1 MRFAIGATAAVLAIL
16 SGGGRQATCQIAAN
30 PWHVAATSPALSEEI
45 QFTNGAAHLRGTVYF
60 PKSGNHLAA
69 VVVLH
74 HAGLP
79 TRDAN
84 LYRHLCEGLPAIGI
98 AVLVYDRRGS
108 GQSSGDLGKADYET
122 LADDAVAGQHALAKL
137 PQIDP
142 NKIGFWGLSQGG
154 WLAVLAA
161 GRSKDA
167 AFAISV
173 SAPLVTADEQMQFAT
188 RNLLTVRGYSQSD
201 VQDMLATRKTWTGYL
216 HGKSSR
222 DEAAEALRKAEGK
235 PWFDISYL
243 PRSSQL
249 PNDPEHDPNRIRL
262 DDDPIAAV
270 QRAKVPLLFLY
281 ADSDPWV
288 PVGESVSR
296 LRSLSIKLPNIQ
308 YAVIS
313 NANHEMMFP
322 GNETMQ
328 VDEETTRKE
337 APQAPQYFMLLASWI
352 TRHVAN
358 VR

>member
-1 MRFAIGATAAVLAIL
+1 MGSRIKAIAVFLAVLHA
-16 SGGGRQATCQIAAN
+16 GTRQSTCQS
-30 PWHVAATSPALSEEI
+30 PSDFWHVAANPSSLSEEI
-45 QFTNGAAHLRGTVYF
+45 HFSNGDAHLTGTVYL
-60 PKSGNHLAA
+60 PNTGNRLPA

-84 LYRHLCEGLPAIGI
+84 LYRHLYEGFPEMGI

-108 GQSSGDLGKADYET
+108 GQSSGDLDKADYET
-122 LADDAVAGQHALAKL
+122 LADDAVAGQHVLATFSR
-137 PQIDP
+137 IDP
-142 NKIGFWGLSQGG
+142 KKIGFWGLSQGG

-161 GRSKDA
+161 ERSKDA

-201 VQDMLATRKTWTGYL
+201 VQDMLAARKAWIGYL
-216 HGKSSR
+216 HRKTSR
-222 DEAAEALRKAEGK
+222 DEAVEALRKAEAK
-235 PWFDISYL
+235 PWFDIAYL
-243 PRSSQL
+243 PKASQL
-249 PNDPEHDPNRIRL
+249 TNDPEHDPSRRRL

-270 QRAKVPLLFLY
+270 QHAKVPLLFLY

-288 PVGESVSR
+288 PVGESVKR
-296 LRSLSIKLPNIQ
+296 LHSLAAESPNIQ
-308 YAVIS
+308 YAVVD

-328 VDEETTRKE
+328 VNAEATRKE
-337 APQAPQYFMLLASWI
+337 APQAPAYFMLLASWI
-352 TRHVAN
+352 ARHVAN
-358 VR
+358 

>member
-1 MRFAIGATAAVLAIL
+1 MRFRIGVPAVILAVL
-16 SGGGRQATCQIAAN
+16 SGGGGQATCQIASDL
-30 PWHVAATSPALSEEI
+30 WHVAATSGSLSQEI
-45 QFTNGAAHLRGTVYF
+45 QFTNGDAHLRGTVYF
-60 PKSGNHLAA
+60 PKTGNRLPG

-74 HAGLP
+74 HAALP

-108 GQSSGDLGKADYET
+108 GQSSGDLDTADYET
-122 LADDAVAGQHALAKL
+122 LADDAVAARHALAKFSR
-137 PQIDP
+137 IDP

-188 RNLLTVRGYSQSD
+188 RNLLTVRGYSQAD
-201 VQDMLATRKTWTGYL
+201 VQDMLVARKAWIGYL
-216 HGKSSR
+216 HRRGSR
-222 DEAAEALRKAEGK
+222 DEAVEALRKAEAK
-235 PWFDISYL
+235 PWFDIAYL
-243 PRSSQL
+243 PKASQL
-249 PNDPEHDPNRIRL
+249 TNDPEHDPNLKRL

-270 QRAKVPLLFLY
+270 RHARVPLFFLY

-288 PVGESVSR
+288 PVGESVKR
-296 LRSLSIKLPNIQ
+296 LQSLAMKLPNIQ
-308 YAVIS
+308 YAVVG
-313 NANHEMMFP
+313 NTNHEMMFP
-322 GNETMQ
+322 GNETMR

-337 APQAPQYFMLLASWI
+337 APQAPEYFMLLASWI

-358 VR
+358 

>member
-1 MRFAIGATAAVLAIL
+1 
-16 SGGGRQATCQIAAN
+16 
-30 PWHVAATSPALSEEI
+30 VAATQPISEEI
-45 QFTNGAAHLRGTVYF
+45 QFTNGAAHLKGTVYL
-60 PKSGNHLAA
+60 PKTGNNLPA

-79 TRDAN
+79 NHDAN

-108 GQSSGDLGKADYET
+108 GQSSGDLNKADYET
-122 LADDAVAGQHALAKL
+122 LADDAVAGQHALAKFSR
-137 PQIDP
+137 IDP

-167 AFAISV
+167 AFAIAV

-201 VQDMLATRKTWTGYL
+201 VQDMLAARKAWIGYL
-216 HGKSSR
+216 HRKGSR
-222 DEAAEALRKAEGK
+222 DEVVDVLRKAEAK
-235 PWFDISYL
+235 PWFDIAYL
-243 PRSSQL
+243 PKASQL
-249 PNDPEHDPNRIRL
+249 TNDPEHDPNRKRL

-270 QRAKVPLLFLY
+270 RQARVPLLLLY

-288 PVGESVSR
+288 PVGESVKR
-296 LRSLSIKLPNIQ
+296 LQSLAMEFPNIQ
-308 YAVIS
+308 YEVVG

-322 GNETMQ
+322 TNETMQ
-328 VDEETTRKE
+328 VDQETTRKE
-337 APQAPQYFMLLASWI
+337 APQAPSYFMLVASWI
-352 TRHVAN
+352 TRRVA
-358 VR
+358 R

>member
-1 MRFAIGATAAVLAIL
+1 MRFRIDLTAVLLAAL
-16 SGGGRQATCQIAAN
+16 SGGTAQTKCQN
-30 PWHVAATSPALSEEI
+30 TSDLWHVAATSASLSEEV
-45 QFTNGAAHLRGTVYF
+45 QFANGDANLRGTVYL
-60 PKSGNHLAA
+60 PKKGNRLPA

-84 LYRHLCEGLPAIGI
+84 LYRHLCEGLPAMGI

-108 GQSSGDLGKADYET
+108 GQSSGNLGNADFET
-122 LADDAVAGQHALAKL
+122 LADDAVAAQHALAKFSR
-137 PQIDP
+137 IDP

-161 GRSKDA
+161 GRSKGA

-173 SAPLVTADEQMQFAT
+173 SAPLVTADEQMKFAT

-243 PRSSQL
+243 PKASQL
-249 PNDPEHDPNRIRL
+249 TNDPEHDASRRDL

-270 QRAKVPLLFLY
+270 HHTKVPLLFLY
-281 ADSDPWV
+281 AGSDPWV
-288 PVGESVSR
+288 PVAESLKR
-296 LRSLSIKLPNIQ
+296 LQSLSAKLPNIR
-308 YAVIS
+308 YAVVD

-328 VDEETTRKE
+328 VDEEAT
-337 APQAPQYFMLLASWI
+337 
-352 TRHVAN
+352 
-358 VR
+358 